1 MAKLE
6 LVSPFPVVECQRL
19 LNLGFQRSTVVEG
32 SITGT
37 RLRARRRIFYRNSF
51 QIRLSASLLE
61 EGAHTRIVCRFGMHP
76 VVIAFLVVWVGAL
89 LFIGGGEIVAGVVEL
104 ISGSRPEARD
114 LVGLLIPAMMLMF
127 GAMILFVAR
136 YLAAREQ
143 LTLIGFVRET
153 LKASPSP

>member
-1 MAKLE
+1 
-6 LVSPFPVVECQRL
+6 
-19 LNLGFQRSTVVEG
+19 
-32 SITGT
+32 
-37 RLRARRRIFYRNSF
+37 
-51 QIRLSASLLE
+51 
-61 EGAHTRIVCRFGMHP
+61 MHP